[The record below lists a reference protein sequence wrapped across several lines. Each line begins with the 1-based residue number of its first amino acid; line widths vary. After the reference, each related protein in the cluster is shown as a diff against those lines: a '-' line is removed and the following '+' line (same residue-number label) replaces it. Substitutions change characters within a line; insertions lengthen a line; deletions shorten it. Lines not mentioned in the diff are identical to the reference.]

1 MNMKK
6 VKVVALVMALMLIVS
21 SVAFAMT
28 GEVTGGK
35 LRMRKKANK
44 TATVIGWFADG
55 DTVEIEDSGVSGWY
69 AAKGYV
75 YGSSKCTGSTTYKS
89 GYCMK
94 QYIK

>member
-35 LRMRKKANK
+35 LRMRKNASTK
-44 TATVIGWFADG
+44 ATVIGWFANG
-55 DTVEIEDSGVSGWY
+55 DSVDVSTCDTSGWY
-69 AAKGYV
+69 AASGYV
-75 YGSSKCTGSTTYKS
+75 YKSSKCTGNTTYKN
-89 GYCMK
+89 GYVMSK
-94 QYIK
+94 FIK